1 MTAVNSKF
9 DQPTHATPLRGH
21 VQHQP
26 PLSTSV
32 SKDCTFIPKINKIK
46 NSMSS
51 AKLYVST
58 NVVDRLTRPVSAGP
72 DGVEDSTQLRF
83 DSSQGGD
90 GGGGPMVL
98 DMASFMGNLAG
109 RGGGGGADEDG
120 EGGVSGGG
128 GTAFQTPNH
137 RRPSTA
143 PGSRSGIPVPLRGAH
158 QPQQTAPDGSSGED
172 QKEKQLKFEQF
183 LERQKQVT
191 KRKED
196 NIKQIS
202 RSITPNFTPK
212 MHTTPSSK
220 RGAASTV
227 RTEGV
232 TVFDRMERQV
242 QKRQNEEQNREV
254 VVDENC
260 TFAPRIN
267 KNAEKLRPRTSF
279 EMSRGDLLK
288 KDTNR
293 RMLKLQN
300 EQQELS
306 NMTFQPQISH
316 YAKEN
321 GTKSVLQLSADP
333 SQFLDWYQNKNQER
347 EAGRQQELKRR
358 EDAEVASCTFSP
370 KTIDCPAYV
379 RRIAKSMAVVKA
391 ARSSS
396 GSYSAEATKT
406 QWR

>member
-1 MTAVNSKF
+1 
-9 DQPTHATPLRGH
+9 
-21 VQHQP
+21 
-26 PLSTSV
+26 LS
-32 SKDCTFIPKINKIK
+32 
-46 NSMSS
+46 
-51 AKLYVST
+51 
-58 NVVDRLTRPVSAGP
+58 
-72 DGVEDSTQLRF
+72 
-83 DSSQGGD
+83 
-90 GGGGPMVL
+90 
-98 DMASFMGNLAG
+98 
-109 RGGGGGADEDG
+109 
-120 EGGVSGGG
+120 
-128 GTAFQTPNH
+128 
-137 RRPSTA
+137 
-143 PGSRSGIPVPLRGAH
+143 
-158 QPQQTAPDGSSGED
+158 
-172 QKEKQLKFEQF
+172 
-183 LERQKQVT
+183 
-191 KRKED
+191 
-196 NIKQIS
+196 QIS
-202 RSITPNFTPK
+202 RSITPNFKPK
-212 MHTTPSSK
+212 LHTASSAK
-220 RGAASTV
+220 RDEAATV
-227 RTEGV
+227 RVQGV

-242 QKRQNEEQNREV
+242 QKRQSEEQNREV

-293 RMLKLQN
+293 RMLKLQT

-321 GTKSVLQLSADP
+321 GTKSVLQLSSDP

-358 EDAEVASCTFSP
+358 EDAEVANCTFSP

-391 ARSSS
+391 ARSSNG
-396 GSYSAEATKT
+396 GSYADEQAAKT

>member
-1 MTAVNSKF
+1 MLLHNNFTDF
-9 DQPTHATPLRGH
+9 CLQ
-21 VQHQP
+21 
-26 PLSTSV
+26 
-32 SKDCTFIPKINKIK
+32 INKIK
-46 NSMSS
+46 SNMSS

-58 NVVDRLTRPVSAGP
+58 NVVDRLTRPLSA
-72 DGVEDSTQLRF
+72 
-83 DSSQGGD
+83 GGD
-90 GGGGPMVL
+90 GGSDESSDAPPIVM
-98 DMASFMGNLAG
+98 DMASFMGNLM
-109 RGGGGGADEDG
+109 GGGS
-120 EGGVSGGG
+120 SGQQTG
-128 GTAFQTPNH
+128 AFQTPNH
-137 RRPSTA
+137 RRPNTA
-143 PGSRSGIPVPLRGAH
+143 PGSRSSIPVPIRGGL
-158 QPQQTAPDGSSGED
+158 QQQAPVDGEADSKD
-172 QKEKQLKFEQF
+172 KQLKFEQF

-196 NIKQIS
+196 NIKQVVTFNVFHRLFPDLSRTQIS
-202 RSITPNFTPK
+202 RSITPNFKPK
-212 MHTTPSSK
+212 LHTTSSAK
-220 RGAASTV
+220 RDEAATV
-227 RTEGV
+227 RTQGI

-242 QKRQNEEQNREV
+242 QKRQSEEQNREV

-293 RMLKLQN
+293 RMLKLQT

-321 GTKSVLQLSADP
+321 GTKSVLQLSSDP

-396 GSYSAEATKT
+396 SSGSYAAEQAAKT